1 MFSIYSTHGIIPQP
15 GYRQRMKV
23 KYLHNWN
30 ITPKLAIEIQ
40 YELQK
45 RISFKNSPNKVHL
58 IAGADASFSK
68 AKELIHGAVSI
79 FSFPEM
85 ELIESKTATLPL
97 SFPYIPGLLSF
108 REGPVLLECFRQIK
122 NIPDI
127 ILFDGQG
134 IMHPRKMGI
143 ATHLGI
149 LLDKSTIGCAKSY
162 LYGEFMPPANS
173 KGSFEYV
180 RDKNKK
186 IIGACLRTR
195 KDVKPIFVSIGN
207 KISLSKASDIVLR
220 CTKKYRIPE
229 LLRYAHRFAGEV
241 K

>member
-1 MFSIYSTHGIIPQP
+1 MNI
-15 GYRQRMKV
+15 

-30 ITPKLAIEIQ
+30 ITPKQAIEIQ
-40 YELQK
+40 QELQK

-58 IAGADASFSK
+58 IAGADAAFSK
-68 AKELIHGAVSI
+68 EKGLIHGAVSVL
-79 FSFPEM
+79 SFPDM
-85 ELIESKTATLPL
+85 KLIETKTATLSL

-122 NIPDI
+122 NIPDV

-149 LLDKSTIGCAKSY
+149 LLDKPTIGCAKSY
-162 LYGEFMPPANS
+162 LYGEFRLPANS
-173 KGSFEYV
+173 KGAFKYV

-186 IIGACLRTR
+186 IIGTCLRTR
-195 KDVKPIFVSIGN
+195 KDVKPMFVSTGN
-207 KISLSKASDIVLR
+207 KISLSKALDIVLR
-220 CTKKYRIPE
+220 CAKKYRIPE
-229 LLRYAHRFAGEV
+229 PLRYAHRFAG
-241 K
+241 KTK

>member
-1 MFSIYSTHGIIPQP
+1 
-15 GYRQRMKV
+15 MKV

-186 IIGACLRTR
+186 I
-195 KDVKPIFVSIGN
+195 
-207 KISLSKASDIVLR
+207 
-220 CTKKYRIPE
+220 
-229 LLRYAHRFAGEV
+229 
-241 K
+241 